1 MFVKFQLNHEID
13 MFNVVQPMNQ
23 PKDIHLIS
31 VINIVDE
38 DALIVS
44 VKQRLGVQALAAVT
58 MISRV
63 MIVMSMT
70 R

>member
-13 MFNVVQPMNQ
+13 MFNVVQHMNQ